1 MALKKL
7 VSDLTEGLVAYPN
20 SNTSADTG
28 GFNYGGSTSI
38 FDTKVFN
45 QRSIPYSQP
54 LSRQENPEPL
64 IQLPRP
70 NHRNIEA
77 RAAKAVEL

>member
-7 VSDLTEGLVAYPN
+7 VSDLTEGLTAYPN
-20 SNTSADTG
+20 SNTPSDSG

-45 QRSIPYSQP
+45 QRSIPYSPQINYY
-54 LSRQENPEPL
+54 LMCL
-64 IQLPRP
+64 
-70 NHRNIEA
+70 
-77 RAAKAVEL
+77 